1 MPRLALGLMSGTSA
15 DGVSLAL
22 VSVAGRSVRVV
33 ADATYPYA
41 PDLRRRILAA
51 PEARAA
57 ELSALDF
64 ELGRAFAK
72 AAVRFLRARR
82 VGPGRLAAV
91 GSHGQTVVHRPR
103 AKDPS
108 TLQIGEAS
116 FLAEALGVPVA
127 CDFRP
132 RDMAAGGEG
141 APLVPFFDELL
152 FGEGPPRILQNIG
165 GVANA
170 ALVGRGV
177 PVVAFDTGPG
187 NAVMDA
193 AARRATGG
201 RLAFDRGGRL
211 AARGRADLGL
221 VARLLRLPF
230 FRRPPPKS
238 LDRAEFAE
246 GFLAR
251 WLPRSRYSPEDAL
264 ATATRFTAATIA
276 DGARRFLLPR
286 ARVREMVV
294 SGGGALNPTLMR
306 ELAALMPVPVVS
318 SAARGLPPLAK
329 EPALMAVMGLWAV
342 EGRPN
347 GCARATGARG
357 PRVLGKV
364 LPAAGYAPRA
374 FENR

>member
-1 MPRLALGLMSGTSA
+1 MSARLALGLMSGTSA

-22 VSVAGRSVRVV
+22 VACEGRGLKVL
-33 ADATYPYA
+33 AHDTYPYA
-41 PDLRRRILAA
+41 AALRRRILAA

-72 AAVRFLRARR
+72 AAVRFLKAEG
-82 VGPGRLAAV
+82 VGPKRLAAV

-103 AKDPS
+103 AADPS

-141 APLVPFFDELL
+141 APLVPFLDELL
-152 FGEGPPRILQNIG
+152 FGDGPARILQNIG

-201 RLAFDRGGRL
+201 RLDFDRGGKI
-211 AARGRADLGL
+211 ATRGRADARL

-230 FRRPPPKS
+230 FKRKPPKS

-246 GFLAR
+246 GFLAK
-251 WLPRSRYSPEDAL
+251 WLPRSRYSHGDAL
-264 ATATRFTAATIA
+264 ATATLFTAASIA
-276 DGARRFLLPR
+276 DQATRFLLPR
-286 ARVREMVV
+286 AKVKELVV

-306 ELAALMPVPVVS
+306 DLAGGLPVPVVTS
-318 SAARGLPPLAK
+318 DAHGLPPLAK
-329 EPALMAVMGLWAV
+329 EPALMAVMGLYAV
-342 EGRPN
+342 EGRINHCP
-347 GCARATGARG
+347 RATGARA
-357 PRVLGKV
+357 PRLLGKV
-364 LPAAGYAPRA
+364 IR
-374 FENR
+374 